1 MSRGIT
7 EKDVWQAADALLLE
21 GARPT
26 IERVRQKIGRGSPN
40 TVSPSLETWFRHLG
54 GRIKDPQAF
63 SAPPGIPETVQ
74 QAAKHFWEVALAQ
87 TRGDFDE
94 RLREGMAAAVAN
106 VEAEKER
113 AATAEA
119 AAYKASARLARV
131 EADLAERGTLLEQE
145 RVLRAGDLARLEEA
159 RRQIEIHAAKT
170 REAAAEAVRAREEA
184 RRDIATAQER
194 ASAFERR
201 AALELDA
208 ERVARQKADKR
219 ADAADARAE
228 TAQAQARDAEV
239 ARAEVLGRLQLMHVR
254 HEEHARR
261 LEGAADEERQARRQA
276 EAALGESTD
285 RARAAEIELKT
296 LQQVLAQLKPAR
308 RAPRSKATA

>member
-1 MSRGIT
+1 MTRGIT

-40 TVSPSLETWFRHLG
+40 TVSPFLETWFRHLG

-63 SAPPGIPETVQ
+63 SAPPGIPESVQ
-74 QAAKHFWEVALAQ
+74 QAAKHFWEVALAD
-87 TRGDFDE
+87 TRRDFDQ

-113 AATAEA
+113 TATAEA
-119 AAYKASARLARV
+119 SAYTAAARLTRC
-131 EADLAERGTLLEQE
+131 ESDLAERGALLDQE

-159 RRQIEIHAAKT
+159 RRRIESLEAEA
-170 REAAAEAVRAREEA
+170 REAAAAAAKAREDA

-194 ASAFERR
+194 AAAFERR
-201 AALELDA
+201 TALELDA

-219 ADAADARAE
+219 AETADARTEA
-228 TAQAQARDAEV
+228 AQAQAREAEV
-239 ARAEVLGRLQLMHVR
+239 ARAEVQGQLQLMHLR
-254 HEEHARR
+254 HEERDRR
-261 LEGAADEERQARRQA
+261 LEGALEEERTARRQA
-276 EAALGESTD
+276 EAALGEAIE
-285 RARAAEIELKT
+285 RARTAEIELKA
-296 LQQVLAQLKPAR
+296 LQQVLAQFRPPRKTAR
-308 RAPRSKATA
+308 PKATA